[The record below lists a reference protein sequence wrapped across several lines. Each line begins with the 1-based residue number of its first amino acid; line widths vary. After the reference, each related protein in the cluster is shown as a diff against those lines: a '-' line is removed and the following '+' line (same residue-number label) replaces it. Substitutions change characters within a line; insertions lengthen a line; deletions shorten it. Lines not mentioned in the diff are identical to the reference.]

1 MTIGN
6 EKLIAQV
13 SSTKNSKTINDK
25 IKKLEKYNGFKRVFF
40 FNVDD
45 KKTSEYEIIDLKR
58 IISELRNDNKYKEL
72 IYELE

>member
-1 MTIGN
+1 MVLNECFSLTLMT
-6 EKLIAQV
+6 
-13 SSTKNSKTINDK
+13 
-25 IKKLEKYNGFKRVFF
+25 
-40 FNVDD
+40 